1 MLVCFHHRN
10 RSGPIGGWKG
20 VRKNFARTQPKF
32 SQKFTK
38 SIFKLWKDFCPV
50 FGALCWA
57 TKTIANKVEIRAK
70 IVNLVQF
77 IAKPRLEQRQVSAA
91 AEVNRT
97 LNGRNGFHH
106 QLCWEKSSTYRFSY
120 QNPSIL
126 HSLTMLGEGSTK
138 ERL

>member
-1 MLVCFHHRN
+1 VEDGKGCGKTLPELGQNFPRN
-10 RSGPIGGWKG
+10 LPSQFSSFGKTSALYLEHCAGQ
-20 VRKNFARTQPKF
+20 RK
-32 SQKFTK
+32 
-38 SIFKLWKDFCPV
+38 
-50 FGALCWA
+50 
-57 TKTIANKVEIRAK
+57 IANKIEIKAK
-70 IVNLVQF
+70 IVSLVQF
-77 IAKPRLEQRQVSAA
+77 IAKPRLEQRQVSAT

-120 QNPSIL
+120 KNPSIL

>member
-1 MLVCFHHRN
+1 MERGAEKPCQNSVKIFPEIYQTNFQALERLLPHIWRT
-10 RSGPIGGWKG
+10 
-20 VRKNFARTQPKF
+20 VR
-32 SQKFTK
+32 
-38 SIFKLWKDFCPV
+38 
-50 FGALCWA
+50 A
-57 TKTIANKVEIRAK
+57 TETITNKIDIKAK
-70 IVNLVQF
+70 IVSLAQF

-97 LNGRNGFHH
+97 SNGRNGFRH

-126 HSLTMLGEGSTK
+126 HSLKLFGEGATK